1 MREKVSETIDSFFIW
16 FGILNYI
23 YFFLCLI
30 IYKIV
35 VNFTPF
41 FLLTG
46 TFFILFGMFKI
57 KVKRN
62 NLNKNLKIVIRFI
75 NVFLILLLI
84 SFVLVEGGMAYN
96 AAVNDNKKPDY
107 VMLLGCGIYG
117 KNMLLP
123 QYQRAETGL
132 EYIKKH
138 PEVKVIVSGGKGS
151 GEAISEAEAY
161 KVFLVNHGVKA
172 ENIIKEEKSKTTMEN
187 MKYTRDILKKIDG
200 RENIRIAVVT
210 SNYHILRAK
219 FLAERCGFKAEGIPA
234 PVSALL
240 LPNFSVRE
248 YFGVIKSFF
257 LDK

>member
-1 MREKVSETIDSFFIW
+1 MRKKLSEAINRFFIL

-23 YFFLCLI
+23 YFFTCLLV
-30 IYKIV
+30 YKII

-46 TFFILFGMFKI
+46 TFFILFGMLKMRLN
-57 KVKRN
+57 KD
-62 NLNKNLKIVIRFI
+62 NLNKNIKIII
-75 NVFLILLLI
+75 KCTDIILLLLLI
-84 SFVLVEGGMAYN
+84 SFVLVEGNIAFN

-107 VMLLGCGIYG
+107 VMLLGCGVYG
-117 KNMLLP
+117 RNMLLP

-132 EYIKKH
+132 DYIKKH
-138 PEVKVIVSGGKGS
+138 PDVKIIVSGGQGS
-151 GEAISEAEAY
+151 GETISEAEAY
-161 KVFLVNHGVKA
+161 KIYLVNHGVKA
-172 ENIIKEEKSKTTMEN
+172 ENIIEEQKSKTTMEN

-200 RENIRIAVVT
+200 RENIRIAIVT

-219 FLAERCGFKAEGIPA
+219 FLAERCGFKAEGVSA
-234 PVSALL
+234 PVSVLL

-248 YFGVIKSFF
+248 YFGVIKSFL